1 MLGVVNGADLRR
13 RFPFEMWI
21 IVASALT
28 VAQGLQD
35 TGAVAAAAT
44 WAAPLITHIDPLY
57 TLIAVYLL
65 TVFLTELMTNNA
77 AAALMF
83 PVAWTLALS
92 SGVDPMPFVMAIAF
106 GASASFLTP
115 FGYTT
120 NLMVQ
125 NLGSYQRADY
135 FRYGLPITLVYS
147 TVVLLLL
154 PKVFPL

>member
-1 MLGVVNGADLRR
+1 
-13 RFPFEMWI
+13 
-21 IVASALT
+21 
-28 VAQGLQD
+28 
-35 TGAVAAAAT
+35 
-44 WAAPLITHIDPLY
+44 
-57 TLIAVYLL
+57 
-65 TVFLTELMTNNA
+65 MTNNA

-154 PKVFPL
+154 PKVFPLSAGRGGGEIAPPINRYLMPNFRAPGASPLLPTPSNFRPLISASCCHARPRAFLTTM